1 MSKWSSGMVERKIGD
16 ILNKFDLIELF
27 WFEAMSKWT
36 SGMVERKLGDK
47 LNKFDLIE
55 LFLDNV
61 TISVKL
67 SEWFLKCFLRMV

>member
-1 MSKWSSGMVERKIGD
+1 MYHVLGIDFEEKWRSGMVERKIGD
-16 ILNKFDLIELF
+16 N
-27 WFEAMSKWT
+27 
-36 SGMVERKLGDK
+36 

-67 SEWFLKCFLRMV
+67 AEWFLKFFLRMV